1 MALKNHDSPLT
12 SVDDLI
18 ARFKAVGYKHT
29 HHLRGK
35 QDHFKIVCC
44 IKDCQCVI
52 CKKQILKGQYAY
64 ARTVTMGMMNVPN
77 NPYGYFGFKMCSERC
92 VESVLKL
99 LNIGSALENIV
110 MEDEHSKQLIMEAQ
124 SAEEKQ
130 LVELNRCMNNRP

>member
-1 MALKNHDSPLT
+1 MALKSHDILLT

-18 ARFKAVGYKHT
+18 ARFKTASYKHT

-77 NPYGYFGFKMCSERC
+77 NPYGYFGFKMCSEQC
-92 VESVLKL
+92 VEAVLKL
-99 LNIGSALENIV
+99 LSTGSALGDIV
-110 MEDEHSKQLIMEAQ
+110 MEDEKSRQLIMEAH
-124 SAEEKQ
+124 
-130 LVELNRCMNNRP
+130 NRP